1 MLINITIGA
10 LAVGLLVLLREYA
23 QNNELSLTWWE
34 WLLTALGVMYGI
46 FVLEVILGFLG
57 EGEPRAALVMGLI
70 TGLLAVVWGV
80 LLGRFVF
87 SRSGE

>member
-87 SRSGE
+87 SRTGE